1 MTELY
6 LLKYKLIFIKI
17 HNFKLKNIKLT
28 FLLNK
33 LKKNILYTFIFMTLK
48 DQLQINDNC
57 YYLYYY
63 FISYSS
69 YYAKLNKSVSQLE
82 SRFYDSESA

>member
-1 MTELY
+1 
-6 LLKYKLIFIKI
+6 
-17 HNFKLKNIKLT
+17 
-28 FLLNK
+28 
-33 LKKNILYTFIFMTLK
+33 LK

-63 FISYSS
+63 FIYYSS

>member
-1 MTELY
+1 
-6 LLKYKLIFIKI
+6 
-17 HNFKLKNIKLT
+17 
-28 FLLNK
+28 
-33 LKKNILYTFIFMTLK
+33 MTLK
-48 DQLQINDNC
+48 YQLQINDNC